1 MDIIH
6 DWEKAI
12 FGKISEPELFR
23 RLAKSYPPLCSVT
36 FTRKCVLQCKHCIY
50 PKANC
55 RDLELQNLTKLNKII
70 NASFEAG
77 IRDLVHV
84 GRILEKDHLPILKKY
99 YDKGMRISLI
109 DNGSGKRLIPEIKR
123 AGLIFNGGV
132 DISVDGNEE
141 THELQ
146 RGAGA
151 WNLAM
156 EGIGSLPEVSDH
168 ISVTGTASCLNY
180 HNIVKSLYELRKGND
195 SIKLFQITTTSP
207 VKHHPQRM
215 HLARH
220 QMRKVAKDAI
230 SHSKNF
236 DLQLSI
242 YRFED
247 ITSIIDLLKPYGK
260 PNKKYIHIEW
270 QIDKL
275 KILYYPAS
283 IVTAEEIAIDS
294 NGRHVSPFGLDHHL
308 SERSK
313 KWEIDNDLVMT
324 DPDGSYELLVEKY
337 YKTLGKKVFQKE
349 KELFKNVL

>member
-23 RLAKSYPPLCSVT
+23 RLAKSYPPLLSVT
-36 FTRKCVLQCKHCIY
+36 FTRKCILQCHHCIY
-50 PKANC
+50 PKASYQ
-55 RDLELQNLTKLNKII
+55 DLKLQNLAKIDQI
-70 NASFEAG
+70 IGTAFEAG

-84 GRILEKDHLPILKKY
+84 GRILEKEHLPILKKY
-99 YDKGMRISLI
+99 YNKGMRISLI
-109 DNGSGKRLIPEIKR
+109 DNGSGKRLLPEIKKI
-123 AGLIFNGGV
+123 GLLFSGGV
-132 DISVDGNEE
+132 DISLDGNKEA
-141 THELQ
+141 HERQ

-156 EGIGSLPEVSDH
+156 EGIKSLSEVSDH
-168 ISVTGTASCLNY
+168 ISVTGTASSLNY
-180 HNIVKSLYELRKGND
+180 HNIVKSLYKLRKANN

-207 VKHHPQRM
+207 VKHHTQRM
-215 HLARH
+215 HLTKH

-230 SHSKNF
+230 SYSKDF
-236 DLQLSI
+236 ELQLSL

-247 ITSIIDLLKPYGK
+247 IASIIDLLKPHGK
-260 PNKKYIHIEW
+260 PKKKYIHIEW
-270 QIDKL
+270 QINKL

-308 SERSK
+308 AERPE
-313 KWEIDNDLVMT
+313 KWEIDNDLVLT
-324 DPDGSYELLVEKY
+324 DPDKSYELLVDKY
-337 YKTLGKKVFQKE
+337 HKTLGKKVFQKE
-349 KELFKNVL
+349 KGLFKNIL